1 MPRKHQRPPVA
12 TGGVDA
18 GAETLPFTADPT
30 TSSGPA
36 DTGPVEPA
44 GPVPVRDKLRW
55 TWDDIEALTGY
66 DRRWMQQEISAGRM
80 PRADLRAGRRA
91 GWRPSTILGWLD
103 AMADRQG
110 RRSGR

>member
-1 MPRKHQRPPVA
+1 MTIQRQRPGIA
-12 TGGVDA
+12 ARGVEGESVRA
-18 GAETLPFTADPT
+18 NPT
-30 TSSGPA
+30 VPGNG
-36 DTGPVEPA
+36 DTGSIEPA
-44 GPVPVRDKLRW
+44 GTVPVRAKLRW